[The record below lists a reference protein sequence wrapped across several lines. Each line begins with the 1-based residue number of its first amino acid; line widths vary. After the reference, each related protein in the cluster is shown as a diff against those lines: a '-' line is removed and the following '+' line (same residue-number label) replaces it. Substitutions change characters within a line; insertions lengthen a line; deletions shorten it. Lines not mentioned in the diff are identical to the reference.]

1 VYNHEPK
8 DYQCPFCKLVTGIE
22 DEINKKVFIVYED
35 DHTLAYIAPKW
46 WVNNPGNVLV
56 VPKKH
61 VENIY
66 DIKDE
71 LLAKV
76 YQTAKKVALA
86 IKETYPSD
94 GTSMRQHN
102 EPAGNQDVWHL
113 HVHIFPR
120 YKNDDLYKNHYQQE
134 WVSDEKR
141 LPYAEKLKNYFKE
154 KN

>member
-1 VYNHEPK
+1 MYNHEPK
-8 DYQCPFCKLVTGIE
+8 DYQCPFCKLVNGIE

-35 DHTLAYIAPKW
+35 KYTLAYVAPKW

-56 VPKKH
+56 VPKEH

-86 IKETYPSD
+86 IKETYLSD

-120 YKNDDLYKNHYQQE
+120 YTKDDLYKNHYQQE

-141 LPYAEKLKNYFKE
+141 LPYAEKLKKYFK
-154 KN
+154 KI